1 MSGLWRLRIK
11 AIACHERR
19 YEFTI
24 STQLDKKKITKNTIF
39 HFNNFFS
46 KKMRFYQFEIRNFLS
61 PLASWAN
68 ELDSCN

>member
-39 HFNNFFS
+39 HFNNFF
-46 KKMRFYQFEIRNFLS
+46 FEKNAFLS
-61 PLASWAN
+61 IWNSEFFISLGQ
-68 ELDSCN
+68 LGKRIGQL